1 MITRGLARTMRG
13 AAAACALAAS
23 FVWLSG
29 TTASALGP
37 DKTAWYD
44 NSGLQSAT
52 GETTPSVASNGQL
65 EIQYAPAGASAPSQ
79 TLPNAPSSTPTL
91 PPSAPV
97 GVPAPTGGKVGGS
110 TVGNTLAF
118 AEVEYTVP
126 LQAGGQSV
134 DPNSIRAVLTLSLD
148 PQTSS
153 NVSSGD
159 IIACPTTSNLW
170 AAGYDQKASQASP
183 YDCSAAHAVS
193 GNYDASS
200 NTITF
205 QLSSAQAYQE
215 PSGLTGI
222 YSLALVPGLSPTGAF
237 TAVINPPSPTSYAL
251 TGESPVS
258 NPNQN
263 LAAPAPGSPGG
274 PAVAPLTVAPPTSAF
289 QQESSGLQGTPG
301 AVSIS
306 PVTPAPAPTPITTPI
321 ATPNVVALGTPTTT
335 FTTTGLLSGYPRA
348 VAVILLMILGTGLW
362 VGAQRKRR
370 SPKSLRP
377 LHGAPA

>member
-1 MITRGLARTMRG
+1 MRG
-13 AAAACALAAS
+13 AAAGCVLAAT

-65 EIQYAPAGASAPSQ
+65 EVQFAPAGATAPSE
-79 TLPNAPSSTPTL
+79 TLPNAPTAPPTL

-97 GVPAPTGGKVGGS
+97 GVPTPTGGKVGGS
-110 TVGNTLAF
+110 AVGYTLAF

-126 LQAGGQSV
+126 LQVGGQTI
-134 DPNSIRAVLTLSLD
+134 DPASLHAVLTLSLD

-153 NVSSGD
+153 NMGSGD
-159 IIACPTTSNLW
+159 VVACPTTNNLW
-170 AAGYDQKASQASP
+170 AAGDDQQARQASP
-183 YDCSAAHAVS
+183 YDCSAGHEVT
-193 GNYDASS
+193 GNYDATS

-205 QLSSAQAYQE
+205 ELASAQAYQE

-222 YSLALVPGLSPTGAF
+222 YSLALVPGTSPSGAF
-237 TAVINPPSPTSYAL
+237 TAVINPPSPSSYAL
-251 TGESPVS
+251 TAESPVS

-263 LAAPAPGSPGG
+263 VAAPAPGTAGA
-274 PAVAPLTVAPPTSAF
+274 PATAPLTVAPPTSAF
-289 QQESSGLQGTPG
+289 QHESSGLQGTPG
-301 AVSIS
+301 SVSIS
-306 PVTPAPAPTPITTPI
+306 PVTPAPAPAPI
-321 ATPNVVALGTPTTT
+321 ATPIAAPNAAALGTSTTT
-335 FTTTGLLSGYPRA
+335 STTTGLLSGYPRA
-348 VAVILLMILGTGLW
+348 VAVILLMALGAGLW

-377 LHGAPA
+377 LHAAPA